1 MGEPY
6 FSVEIAGIT
15 VELANVSDGRAREEH
30 LFMMKGAPDRW
41 KLGPPV
47 RNYNSREVAQ
57 EDADRV
63 IGRILSLCHATERDK
78 FTWSPAGAEWRYRI
92 AHQGHSSASASTPI
106 RSS

>member
-1 MGEPY
+1 MEEPY

-15 VELANVSDGRAREEH
+15 VELVDVSDDRSRDEH
-30 LFMMKGAPDRW
+30 LFMMRGAPERW

-47 RNYNSREVAQ
+47 RNYDTRQAAQ

-63 IGRILSLCHATERDK
+63 IVRILSLCHATERDR